1 MKHIVVDLEM
11 NPIAKVNKEQ
21 RAICLS
27 EVIEIGAVILDEDF
41 QEIGS
46 FMTYVKPQFNDQIEK
61 KIVKLT
67 GITTELV
74 ANAPSFEEA
83 FQMFVSFCSNVKGEV
98 ELCEWSDSDRLQL
111 VKEMKLKNYEMNDY
125 EKSLMECWVDFQRE
139 FDEQL
144 GMDKPLSLKNA
155 LSYAGL
161 DFEGRQ
167 HDALFDARNTA
178 ELLTIARVEEKR
190 QVTLDKIAQMLK
202 PTQLTSSL
210 GSMFDFGQFTFA

>member
-11 NPIAKVNKEQ
+11 NPIAKQYKEQ
-21 RAICLS
+21 RAGCLS
-27 EVIEIGAVILDEDF
+27 EIIEIGAVILDEDF

-46 FMTYVKPQFNDQIEK
+46 FMTYVKPQYNERIEP

-74 ANAPSFEEA
+74 HDAPSFEEA
-83 FQMFVSFCSNVKGEV
+83 FQMFVSFCNSIKGEV
-98 ELCEWSDSDRLQL
+98 EICQWSDSDRRQIE
-111 VKEMKLKNYEMNDY
+111 KEMLLKGYEMNEY
-125 EKSLMECWVDFQRE
+125 EKGLMECWVDFQRE
-139 FDEQL
+139 FDQQL
-144 GMDKPLSLKNA
+144 GLERQVSLKNA
-155 LSYAGL
+155 LTYAGL

-190 QVTLDKIAQMLK
+190 QVTLDKIAEILK